1 VAVVTLLTDFGTRD
15 GYVGAMKGVILS
27 LAPQAT
33 IVDITHDIPPQDIAA
48 AAFVLAQAAPLY
60 PPGTI
65 HVVVVDPGV
74 GGRRRGV
81 IVPSGG
87 QIFVAPDNGVLSL
100 AAPVERG
107 WAISAPDFRRPDVS
121 PTFHG
126 RDVFAPAAARLCAG
140 AVPADAGP
148 SIMLEGRLAPRPVLF
163 SNDGRKVTGHVVH
176 VDRFG
181 NLVTDIAAQ
190 ILPYRPAV
198 RIGSVEIPRVSVTY
212 EDVPS
217 GEPVAYIGS
226 AGTLEVAVRDGS
238 ATDVLDVARGAPV
251 VVSGAIPA

>member
-1 VAVVTLLTDFGTRD
+1 MAVVTLLTDFGTRD

-27 LAPQAT
+27 LAPLAT

-100 AAPVERG
+100 AARTSVGRMY
-107 WAISAPDFRRPDVS
+107 RRPSTGATCSRRRRRVCVPAPSRPTRGRRSCWKDASRPGRCCS
-121 PTFHG
+121 PTTAG
-126 RDVFAPAAARLCAG
+126 R
-140 AVPADAGP
+140 
-148 SIMLEGRLAPRPVLF
+148 
-163 SNDGRKVTGHVVH
+163 
-176 VDRFG
+176 
-181 NLVTDIAAQ
+181 
-190 ILPYRPAV
+190 
-198 RIGSVEIPRVSVTY
+198 
-212 EDVPS
+212 
-217 GEPVAYIGS
+217 
-226 AGTLEVAVRDGS
+226 
-238 ATDVLDVARGAPV
+238 
-251 VVSGAIPA
+251 